1 MSLPVVLVDLGIQ
14 RLQAVGAVVH
24 VDAVPW
30 DQSSESSQLSQD
42 KPGNL
47 KIKVIKAWNSSNMKM
62 KSGKYPHF

>member
-30 DQSSESSQLSQD
+30 DQSLESSQLSQE

-47 KIKVIKAWNSSNMKM
+47 KIKVIKA
-62 KSGKYPHF
+62 Y